1 MSRNT
6 KDYSQGKIYC
16 IRNSISD
23 DIYIG
28 STCQSLSQ
36 RMAQHRRTLKY
47 GNLGGMKLYDL
58 MIELGE
64 ENFYIE
70 LVEECPCENKD
81 QLRKREGEFIRE
93 YQTGLNKKLAGRTS
107 LKYYHDNKERV
118 KEYKKEYRKENKDK
132 IREYDQKHYWENLEA
147 ILERQKRYRENN
159 KDKIKEIMKTYYEN
173 NKDDIKRKK
182 KEHYELNKE
191 TILEKKREYKHKNR
205 DEINRRRRER
215 RQQLK
220 QMKEN

>member
-16 IRNSISD
+16 IRNNIND
-23 DIYIG
+23 DIYVG

-36 RMAQHRRTLKY
+36 RMAQHRSILKH

-70 LVEECPCENKD
+70 LIEECPCENKD

-93 YQTGLNKKLAGRTS
+93 YHTGLNKKLAGRKS
-107 LKYYHDNKERV
+107 LEYYHDNKDRV
-118 KEYKKEYRKENKDK
+118 KEYNKEYRKENRDK
-132 IREYDQKHYWENLEA
+132 IREYDQKHYWENLEQ

-173 NKDDIKRKK
+173 NKDDSKRKK

-191 TILEKKREYKHKNR
+191 AILEKKREYKHKNR